1 MSQLLSSQLLIFTEY
16 FNSTMS
22 KENIQSVQSDESD
35 GVQMS
40 EHMPQIISQIEI
52 AYEEINQI
60 LLDTKE
66 HMEETLQESIDQ
78 IEAVKQ
84 ELIERIKPKQDYID
98 KMLNQA
104 AWENGY

>member
-35 GVQMS
+35 GVKMS

-78 IEAVKQ
+78 IVAVKQ

-104 AWENGY
+104 ARENGY